1 MKLQAGALL
10 ALIGASM
17 AHAGGTER
25 TPQSAM
31 ILYQKGNLV
40 ELGVAR
46 VMPKL
51 SGVMSDTN
59 PSGDIAQDFTSPSLS
74 LKMDLNEKWAMAL
87 ILDKPWGSD
96 IVYGSSSAVLDGQ
109 EAYADTSA
117 ATILA
122 KYQASK
128 NFSAFGGLRIQR
140 SGGYT
145 ILDGAAYAGLPD
157 QPYEVT
163 FEDQTGLG
171 YVLGVAY
178 EVPER
183 AMRLALTYNSEVKYD
198 YPTTETFDGGS
209 LGASADTASVTPQS
223 INIDFQHALDA
234 RTILTASARWVE
246 HSAFQLTPS
255 VLGSNLVNLNDS
267 TTYRI
272 GVGRAFSRK
281 LSGSLTYAFEPKVTQ
296 DASSTSPYDGYKQL
310 SLGVSYKATEQM
322 EIAGGLSY
330 RLYNDANATVGGST
344 VGRFEDNSLT
354 AVGLK
359 MTYRF

>member
-10 ALIGASM
+10 ALLGASM
-17 AHAGGTER
+17 AQAGGTER
-25 TPQSAM
+25 TQQSAL

-40 ELGVAR
+40 ELGFGH

-51 SGVMSDTN
+51 SGEMNGDGN
-59 PSGDIAQDFTSPSLS
+59 PSGDIANDFNSPSVS
-74 LKMDLNEKWAMAL
+74 LKMDVNEDWALAL

-96 IVYGSSSAVLDGQ
+96 IVYGASSADLAGQ
-109 EAYADTSA
+109 EAYANTTA
-117 ATILA
+117 ATVLA

-128 NFSAFGGLRIQR
+128 NFSAFGGLRVQR

-145 ILDGAAYAGLPD
+145 VLDGTVYSGLPD

-183 AMRLALTYNSEVKYD
+183 AMRLALTYNSEVHYD
-198 YPTTETFDGGS
+198 YPTTETFDGAS
-209 LGASADTASVTPQS
+209 FGASDDTASVTPQS

-267 TTYRI
+267 TT
-272 GVGRAFSRK
+272 
-281 LSGSLTYAFEPKVTQ
+281 
-296 DASSTSPYDGYKQL
+296 
-310 SLGVSYKATEQM
+310 
-322 EIAGGLSY
+322 
-330 RLYNDANATVGGST
+330 
-344 VGRFEDNSLT
+344 
-354 AVGLK
+354 
-359 MTYRF
+359 